1 MENKRD
7 PEKNPRSLYPVRFAL
22 APAGVPGLG
31 ASPGVWVETRHL
43 TEAVTAVA
51 ALEFSAVDIEA
62 YLRGSADFALA
73 TIDWYA
79 KFVNLLLYSAADV
92 STSPNTLTALA
103 STLLLLFRN
112 EAGAVMATNNLL
124 KITQSE
130 LAALLGVD
138 RASLVRALS
147 ALRKKGAVATLR
159 GAIKLLSPEILQQA
173 AARS

>member
-1 MENKRD
+1 MLRLN
-7 PEKNPRSLYPVRFAL
+7 SLRY
-22 APAGVPGLG
+22 
-31 ASPGVWVETRHL
+31 
-43 TEAVTAVA
+43 
-51 ALEFSAVDIEA
+51 DIEA

-130 LAALLGVD
+130 LADLTT
-138 RASLVRALS
+138 ASTERVS
-147 ALRKKGAVATLR
+147 CV
-159 GAIKLLSPEILQQA
+159 P
-173 AARS
+173 